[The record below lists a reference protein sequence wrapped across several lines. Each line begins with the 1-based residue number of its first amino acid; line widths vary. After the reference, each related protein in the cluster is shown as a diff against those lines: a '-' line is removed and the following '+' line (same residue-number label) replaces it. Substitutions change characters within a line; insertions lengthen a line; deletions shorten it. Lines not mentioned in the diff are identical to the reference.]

1 MDSLRLPYWLKKKF
15 PHSSKF
21 NKTYNLIK
29 NNRLNTV
36 CESSK
41 CPNRVECFSQGNATF
56 LILGDICTRNCK
68 FCNISY
74 GVPLEVDEDEPRRI
88 LDAVLRLKL
97 SYVVITSVTRDDL
110 EDYGALEFVRV
121 IRELRKI
128 LGLKIE
134 VLTPDFEGDI
144 DLIKE
149 VINESPDV
157 FGHNIETVSR
167 LYELVRPHSNYTTSL
182 EVLRIVKEIKP
193 TLLTKSGFMLG
204 LGETKEEVEELL
216 FHLRRVKCDIVTIGQ
231 YLRPSKNNIEVKKF
245 VSPEEFK
252 EIESDAKKMGFKFVL
267 SGPFVRSSFNANLVF
282 NSIKN
287 CINA

>member
-1 MDSLRLPYWLKKKF
+1 MKKKF

-216 FHLRRVKCDIVTIGQ
+216 FHLKRVKCDIVTIGQ
-231 YLRPSKNNIEVKKF
+231 YLRPSKNNIEVKRF